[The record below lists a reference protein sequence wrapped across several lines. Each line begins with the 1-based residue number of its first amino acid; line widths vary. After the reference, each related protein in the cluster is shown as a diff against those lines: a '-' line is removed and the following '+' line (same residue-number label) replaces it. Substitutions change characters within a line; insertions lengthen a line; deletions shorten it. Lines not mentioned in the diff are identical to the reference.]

1 MRREALAAWR
11 KQVGDADPQTPYAL
25 RRLGFV
31 LEDEGKWQEAET
43 VWRESLDEWRKREG
57 IEGQQSMYTLRKLG
71 LALEAER
78 KWEEAEAIWREAL
91 AISRKQ
97 GGNEGPEALKDLEG
111 LVRVLKAE
119 KKFSEAQQILDDV
132 LAPAF
137 VTQQPSGNLVVL
149 RADIMGRR
157 GKWQEAATN
166 AALLL
171 QLQPDEQYNYH
182 RLAGLLAMNRGLP
195 AYEQLCQKEATKF
208 SDTAN
213 PYIAERVAQDCL
225 LLPHSGV
232 DSGLVDKLADIAVT
246 RGSGESALPFFQA
259 CKAMSDYRLGHFAEA
274 IEWGEKAVKSST
286 ADAQAKAKAYAIL
299 AMANWR
305 LGQKDAAQ
313 AMLAE
318 GEKLAPGIK
327 PGPDALDL
335 GESWV
340 AWLFARISLDEATA
354 LIQSGPTTD
363 SNSNSNGHSERE
375 T

>member
-1 MRREALAAWR
+1 
-11 KQVGDADPQTPYAL
+11 
-25 RRLGFV
+25 
-31 LEDEGKWQEAET
+31 
-43 VWRESLDEWRKREG
+43 
-57 IEGQQSMYTLRKLG
+57 
-71 LALEAER
+71 
-78 KWEEAEAIWREAL
+78 
-91 AISRKQ
+91 
-97 GGNEGPEALKDLEG
+97 
-111 LVRVLKAE
+111 
-119 KKFSEAQQILDDV
+119 
-132 LAPAF
+132 
-137 VTQQPSGNLVVL
+137 
-149 RADIMGRR
+149 
-157 GKWQEAATN
+157 
-166 AALLL
+166 
-171 QLQPDEQYNYH
+171 
-182 RLAGLLAMNRGLP
+182 
-195 AYEQLCQKEATKF
+195 
-208 SDTAN
+208 
-213 PYIAERVAQDCL
+213 
-225 LLPHSGV
+225 
-232 DSGLVDKLADIAVT
+232 
-246 RGSGESALPFFQA
+246 
-259 CKAMSDYRLGHFAEA
+259 MSDYRLGHFAEA